1 MLTVALMAAKAMLS
15 AAFLLG
21 LWRLWRGPDIVDR
34 VLALDTLYINTVALL
49 LVYGIDLGSGIFY
62 EAALLIALL
71 GFIGTVSL
79 AKFLLRGDVIE

>member
-1 MLTVALMAAKAMLS
+1 MLTLALGAAKVMLS
-15 AAFLLG
+15 TALL
-21 LWRLWRGPDIVDR
+21 LNVWRLLRGPDTVDR

-49 LVYGIDLGSGIFY
+49 LIYGIDLGTGLFY

>member
-1 MLTVALMAAKAMLS
+1 MLTLALTAAEIMLC
-15 AAFLLG
+15 AAIALT
-21 LWRLWRGPDIVDR
+21 LWRLARGPDLEDR

-49 LVYGIDLGSGIFY
+49 LVYGIDLGIALYY

-79 AKFLLRGDVIE
+79 AKFRLRGDVIE

>member
-15 AAFLLG
+15 AAFLLS